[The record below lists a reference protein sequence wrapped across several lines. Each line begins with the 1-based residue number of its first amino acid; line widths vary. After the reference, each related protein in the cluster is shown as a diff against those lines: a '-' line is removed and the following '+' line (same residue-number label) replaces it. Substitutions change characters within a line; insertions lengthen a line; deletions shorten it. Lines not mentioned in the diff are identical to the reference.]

1 MMILLGKNKTR
12 YSTQCNVI
20 VLKSFGKLFHE
31 RDLMCAGPQHRRSF
45 LR

>member
-20 VLKSFGKLFHE
+20 ALKSFEKTLH
-31 RDLMCAGPQHRRSF
+31 
-45 LR
+45 